1 MPHHLITH
9 TDELEAFCRA
19 AKKAPFITVDTEFL
33 REKTYY
39 PKLCVIQ
46 LATPDTH
53 SEIAVDALSPDVN
66 LAPLEDLL
74 FDPQIVKVFHA
85 ARQDL
90 EIMTYLFDG
99 RAVAPVFDTQVAAM
113 VTGYGDQI
121 GYQSLVQQ
129 ICHVTLDK
137 SNQFTNWSRR
147 PLTDAQ
153 IEYALADVTYL
164 RDVYLHLKDLL
175 DTKERWSWVHD
186 EMDKLHDPET
196 HVTHPEDVWTRVK
209 MKGNKRESLV
219 ALQELAAWR
228 EREAQERDKP
238 RLYIIRDEVI
248 SELARQL
255 PKNMKDLE
263 NIRGLPEKYRNG
275 KYAQLLLD
283 IIQTALE
290 RPKSTWPK
298 KEEKNILPPEFG
310 PALEMLKMLLKI
322 QATEFGIVPRLIA
335 TPQDLEILL
344 MKSDPELQ
352 ILHGWRYEIFGKQA
366 QSLINGETCLT
377 LEKNKVR
384 YISRNAAQQSQN
396 KD

>member
-1 MPHHLITH
+1 MSHWINPTILGNH
-9 TDELEAFCRA
+9 E
-19 AKKAPFITVDTEFL
+19 
-33 REKTYY
+33 Y
-39 PKLCVIQ
+39 
-46 LATPDTH
+46 
-53 SEIAVDALSPDVN
+53 
-66 LAPLEDLL
+66 
-74 FDPQIVKVFHA
+74 
-85 ARQDL
+85 
-90 EIMTYLFDG
+90 
-99 RAVAPVFDTQVAAM
+99 
-113 VTGYGDQI
+113 GYN
-121 GYQSLVQQ
+121 V
-129 ICHVTLDK
+129 
-137 SNQFTNWSRR
+137 
-147 PLTDAQ
+147 DAQ

-164 RDVYLHLKDLL
+164 RDVYLHLKELL
-175 DTKERWSWVHD
+175 DTKERWGWVHD

-196 HVTHPEDVWTRVK
+196 HVTHPEDVWARVK

-255 PKNMKDLE
+255 PKSIKDLE
-263 NIRGLPEKYRNG
+263 NIRGLPEKYRSG

-283 IIQTALE
+283 TIQSALE

-384 YISRNAAQQSQN
+384 YISRNAAQVPQN